1 MYYWCIQPVT
11 GDPGNAPKRPRRRQT
26 LAGERGEERG
36 AEDRERGVGDRI
48 FPDQFNP
55 EERR

>member
-1 MYYWCIQPVT
+1 MYSACY
-11 GDPGNAPKRPRRRQT
+11 GRPGKCAKETKKTPNFS
-26 LAGERGEERG
+26 GERGEERE